1 MNAPRADLPLD
12 LRLVVCDM
20 DGTLLDADKQIPS
33 GLPAMLQRLDEA
45 GIVFCPASG
54 RQHAT
59 LVEMFPDLPGE
70 AVLIAENGAY
80 VTAGGAEVSSSPLP
94 LDAVRRMVAAMDDLA
109 ATEDLGVIV
118 CAADTAYVDRT
129 DEDFRQHV
137 DPHYAEVTDVA
148 SLADMLASPEAA
160 DLLLVKVAV
169 YAAAGPEAA
178 VLPAL
183 VEAAGDDGDVVVS
196 GPHYVDVMAAGTHKG
211 GAVAALRERLGL
223 THDQVAVFGDAP
235 NDAEMM
241 DEGAWTFAMA
251 NAHDEVRSRARFT
264 APAHTE
270 DGVLRTLTRILD
282 GERPDQPGW

>member
-1 MNAPRADLPLD
+1 MISPDPID

-20 DGTLLDADKQIPS
+20 DGTLLDADKQLPPE
-33 GLPAMLQRLDEA
+33 LPAMLERLHEA
-45 GIVFCPASG
+45 GVVFCPASG

-80 VTAGGAEVSSSPLP
+80 VTAGGAEVSASPLP
-94 LDAVRRMVAAMDDLA
+94 LETVRRIVAAMDELA

-118 CAADTAYVDRT
+118 CASDTAYVDRT
-129 DEDFRQHV
+129 DEDFRVHV
-137 DPHYAEVTDVA
+137 DPHYAEVTDVP
-148 SLADMLASPEAA
+148 SLAELLAAPDAA
-160 DLLLVKVAV
+160 QLLLVKVAV
-169 YAAAGPEAA
+169 YAAAGPERA
-178 VLPAL
+178 VVPAL
-183 VEAAGDDGDVVVS
+183 TAVAGDEADVVVS

-211 GAVAALRERLGL
+211 QAVAALRTRLGL

-241 DEGAWTFAMA
+241 AEGTWTFAVA
-251 NAHDEVRSRARFT
+251 NAHDEVRARARFG

-270 DGVLRTLTRILD
+270 DGVLRTLTRLLD
-282 GERPDQPGW
+282 GERPDAPGW